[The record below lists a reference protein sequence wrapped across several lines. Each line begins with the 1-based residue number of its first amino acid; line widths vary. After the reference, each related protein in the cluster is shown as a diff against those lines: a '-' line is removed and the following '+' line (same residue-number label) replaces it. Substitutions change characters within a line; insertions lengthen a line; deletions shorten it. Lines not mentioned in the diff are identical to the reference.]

1 MKKLLAVLISL
12 SVIAGSAFARGTYN
26 GDVQL
31 HIGTGADSLTSKS
44 ISEAPVLNNNI
55 KSNTFDFDIASW
67 HLFSLNDLFS
77 VGFMVDFNGGI
88 GTTKEITY
96 SGYTAYKSDLALHF
110 NGLIGPAV
118 GFTFGNISA
127 LNISAGLA
135 FGGSIFEYK
144 MPDELKPAGYST
156 NYTSFSAGGVGFGTE
171 INAKFFPKS
180 KVSPLL
186 GFRFAVLGA
195 NSFDYNFGGNAD
207 KMEEKTTIYNTEF
220 FVGVAFNF

>member
-12 SVIAGSAFARGTYN
+12 SVMAGSAFARGTYN

-31 HIGTGADSLTSKS
+31 HIGTGADSMKMTKGNAS
-44 ISEAPVLNNNI
+44 VDDI

-67 HLFSLNDLFS
+67 HLFSLNDLFG
-77 VGFMVDFNGGI
+77 VGFMIDLNGGA
-88 GTTKEITY
+88 GATKDITVN
-96 SGYTAYKSDLALHF
+96 GFTGFKSSLALHF
-110 NGLIGPAV
+110 NGLIGPAI

-135 FGGSIFEYK
+135 FGATAFEYK
-144 MPDELKPAGYST
+144 MADELKQGGSYST
-156 NYTSFSAGGVGFGTE
+156 NYVSYSAGGVGFGTE

-180 KVSPLL
+180 KVSPLV
-186 GFRFAVLGA
+186 GFKFSVLGT
-195 NSFDYNFGGNAD
+195 NEYDHNWGGTTR
-207 KMEEKTTIYNTEF
+207 KVEEKSTIYNTEY

>member
-1 MKKLLAVLISL
+1 MKKLLAALISL
-12 SVIAGSAFARGTYN
+12 SVMAGSTFARGMYN

-31 HIGTGADSLTSKS
+31 HIGTGADSLTSET
-44 ISEAPVLNNNI
+44 ISETPAFNNNI

-88 GTTKEITY
+88 GGTKEITY
-96 SGYTAYKSDLALHF
+96 SGYTGYESALALHF

-144 MPDELKPAGYST
+144 LPESSKTST
-156 NYTSFSAGGVGFGTE
+156 RYTSFSAGGVGFGTE

-180 KVSPLL
+180 KVSPLV

-207 KMEEKTTIYNTEF
+207 KMEEKTTIYNTEYF
-220 FVGVAFNF
+220 AGVAFNF